1 MFRRRFLPSL
11 VVAAVLGAAPA
22 MADPLT
28 DGLAAYQQK
37 QWTVA
42 LIHFRQAQAANLG
55 TDRAAFGAVACL
67 GKLGR
72 HAEAIAEARAMLRR
86 APGSVSRAHALAQVQ
101 FEAADDAGARQTY
114 DAALRLHPSDGGLAN
129 GAAWFLATTPSAA
142 ARDPGRAVRLATFAC
157 ERSGWKS
164 ADRLDTLAAAQ
175 AAAGDFPRAVETQ
188 RRAVALA
195 ADDKRMDDEVR
206 ARLRERLGLYGAR
219 VPWRE
224 RPKP

>member
-1 MFRRRFLPSL
+1 MARICHILFLL
-11 VVAAVLGAAPA
+11 VVLGAATA
-22 MADPLT
+22 AADPLT
-28 DGLAAYQQK
+28 DGLTAYQQK

-55 TDRAAFGAVACL
+55 ADQAAYGVIASL

-72 HAEAIAEARAMLRR
+72 HGEAITEARAWLRR
-86 APGSVSRAHALAQVQ
+86 MHGSASRAHTLAQVQ
-101 FEAADDAGARQTY
+101 FEGSDDAGARQTY
-114 DAALRLHPSDGGLAN
+114 DVALRRHPGDAGLAN
-129 GAAWFLATTPSAA
+129 GAAWFFATTPSAT

-175 AAAGDFPRAVETQ
+175 AAGGDFSRAVETQ
-188 RRAVALA
+188 RRALALA
-195 ADDKRMDDEVR
+195 ADNKRLSDEDR
-206 ARLRERLGLYGAR
+206 ARMRERLGLYGAR